1 MPLLGNSTN
10 GIPNWKKYVQDNT
23 QSATLKYT
31 IESPTYLFK
40 NVSNT
45 KPEDLIS
52 ELNVGQEITIAAKTL
67 FKISMNSAVA
77 KVSGIRAF
85 TQKAAKCR
93 VGGETGYILISK
105 IRKPT
110 KPR

>member
-1 MPLLGNSTN
+1 MASLAGNSTN

-31 IESPTYLFK
+31 IESPTYFFK
-40 NVSNT
+40 SVSNT

-67 FKISMNSAVA
+67 FKISMNSAAA

-85 TQKAAKCR
+85 TQKEAAKCR
-93 VGGETGYILISK
+93 VAVSYTHLTLPTIL
-105 IRKPT
+105 RV
-110 KPR
+110 